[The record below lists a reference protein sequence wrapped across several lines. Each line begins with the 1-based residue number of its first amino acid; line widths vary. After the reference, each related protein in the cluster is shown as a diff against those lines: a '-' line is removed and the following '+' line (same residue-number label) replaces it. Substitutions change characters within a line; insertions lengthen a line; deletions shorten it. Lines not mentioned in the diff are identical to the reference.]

1 MRKEKSRKNRYQ
13 GWGKKQDYGC
23 MCMKVKE
30 FVILGPKNEK
40 IKNLIDGGELS
51 DLYEYQFLAPDND

>member
-1 MRKEKSRKNRYQ
+1 MVGKEKSRKDRYQ
-13 GWGKKQDYGC
+13 GWGKKQDYG
-23 MCMKVKE
+23 CMKVKE